1 MPYNYRR
8 AFCFIYIACAG
19 EVAYTQKLDPI
30 YHKLGHVLLVV
41 KTEWHIG
48 SPFHVMSYS
57 PVWNE
62 TERNETK
69 KFHSAE
75 IVHLLLIVRGT
86 HPTKKG
92 GHFLHFKPL
101 LAPSCVATLG
111 FAEDIGFPKLKVLY
125 KISVSGGQLKY
136 EWERTSKQ
144 QSKRRMRE
152 EELKS
157 KKSTFHISL

>member
-1 MPYNYRR
+1 MKVFIIEINCSCHKCQLETICQPFGIVHTISPPPAFIIKVSLVAKKNAIQYRR
-8 AFCFIYIACAG
+8 ALCFIYIACAG

-30 YHKLGHVLLVV
+30 YHKLGHVLLV

-92 GHFLHFKPL
+92 VTFG
-101 LAPSCVATLG
+101 
-111 FAEDIGFPKLKVLY
+111 
-125 KISVSGGQLKY
+125 ISNPFWPRHVWQL
-136 EWERTSKQ
+136 
-144 QSKRRMRE
+144 
-152 EELKS
+152 
-157 KKSTFHISL
+157 